1 MNESQD
7 GQSPWRYIPKLQN
20 PKRFAEFVTG
30 SPHVSQIELSA
41 YEEDLDSIISDAEMK
56 SKYSFENDDEDEKQ
70 NDSSSDSD
78 GEDNDDVGKNE
89 NGENT
94 NQVEK
99 VAPSK
104 KVVVSKN
111 KVITAKTPTSLPRL
125 R

>member
-7 GQSPWRYIPKLQN
+7 GQSPWRYISKLQN

-56 SKYSFENDDEDEKQ
+56 SKYSFGEDDDENGEQ

-89 NGENT
+89 NGENI

-111 KVITAKTPTSLPRL
+111 KVITS
-125 R
+125 